1 MADEKVRP
9 VRALWHMA
17 SLAFRADPLRAAA
30 AMVCSLAQSTGLL
43 ITAYFVS
50 RVIGAIVDGDGDRA
64 VALGVAT
71 AVTASVSTVASLARL
86 DLRFRMEE
94 STGLLIDRELIEL
107 SARIPTLEY
116 HERPEHLD
124 RLELL
129 RSQKEALSGSIGA
142 VIENF
147 AVLGSV
153 VTTAAL
159 LISIHPLLALL
170 PVFGIPTIVL
180 SAKIRSWWQ
189 QVEESTA
196 ERMRLSDHLY
206 ELSTTGP
213 PAKELRIFGL
223 QHEVEDRFDSLVD
236 SLDAEFNKLNVRAT
250 LMSTFGWFVF
260 GLGYVGAVGFVAL
273 RALAGRAGAED
284 VILTVSLSSQVNQ
297 QVNSVYWMVS
307 WLFDTLKTTSRYL
320 RLVDDAKAAMA
331 PVGEPLAAPERLSDG
346 IRIEGVSFR
355 YPGTEADVLSD
366 VSLWLPAGATVA
378 VVGENGAGKTTLMK
392 LLARFYEPTTGV
404 ITVDDVD
411 LSRIPPTEWRS
422 RMSAGFQDF
431 ARFELLARENVGV
444 GHLPALDDVDAV
456 EAALLRASSE
466 DVAGQLPNG
475 LETQL
480 GRSFEGGTE
489 LSGGQW
495 QKLALGRAMMR
506 AKPLLLVLD
515 EPTAALDAD
524 TEHALFERYAGTARE
539 YAQETGAIT
548 ILVSHRFSTVR
559 LADLIVVV
567 GERGSTEV
575 GTHGELMAQA
585 GVYAEL
591 YRLQAR
597 AYLSRP

>member
-1 MADEKVRP
+1 MADLSVDKARL

-17 SLAFRADPLRAAA
+17 SLAFRADPLRAVGAI
-30 AMVCSLAQSTGLL
+30 VCSVAQSTGLL
-43 ITAYFVS
+43 ITAFLVS

-64 VALGVAT
+64 VRLAVAT
-71 AVTASVSTVASLARL
+71 GVIASVATVTSLARL

-142 VIENF
+142 LIENF
-147 AVLGSV
+147 AVVGSV
-153 VTTAAL
+153 VTTAML
-159 LISIHPLLALL
+159 LVSVHPALALL
-170 PVFGIPTIVL
+170 PLFGVPTIVL
-180 SAKIRSWWQ
+180 SAKIRAWWQ
-189 QVEESTA
+189 KVEEATA
-196 ERMRLSDHLY
+196 ERLRLSDHLY

-213 PAKELRIFGL
+213 PAKELRVFGL
-223 QHEVEDRFDSLVD
+223 QPEIESRFDSLVE
-236 SLDAEFNKLNVRAT
+236 SLDAEFNRLNVRAT
-250 LMSTFGWFVF
+250 LMSTFGWVLF
-260 GLGYVGAVGFVAL
+260 GLGYVSAVGYVAL
-273 RALAGRAGAED
+273 RALDGEAGPED
-284 VILTVSLSSQVNQ
+284 VVLVVSLAAQVNQ
-297 QVNSVYWMVS
+297 QVNSVYWMVA

-320 RLVDDAKAAMA
+320 RLVDDARAATA
-331 PVGEPLAAPERLSDG
+331 EVAEPLAAPDRLETG
-346 IRIEGVSFR
+346 IRIEGLSFR
-355 YPGTEADVLSD
+355 YPGTDVEVLRNVDLSI
-366 VSLWLPAGATVA
+366 PAGATVA

-392 LLARFYEPTTGV
+392 LLARFYDPAAGV
-404 ITVDDVD
+404 ITVDGID
-411 LSRIPPTEWRS
+411 LSRIPPGEWRA

-431 ARFELLARENVGV
+431 AQFELVARENVGV
-444 GHLPALDDVDAV
+444 GDLPAIDDLGAVQDA
-456 EAALLRASSE
+456 LKRASAE
-466 DVAGQLPNG
+466 AVAEQLPDG

-506 AKPLLLVLD
+506 ATPLLLVLD

-524 TEHALFERYAGTARE
+524 TEHALFERYAGTARQV
-539 YAQETGAIT
+539 ARANGAIT

-559 LADLIVVV
+559 MADLIVVV
-567 GERGSTEV
+567 GDQGITEV
-575 GTHGELMAQA
+575 GSHAELMERG

-591 YRLQAR
+591 YALQAR
-597 AYLSRP
+597 AYL